1 MQNFLGTLSQ
11 FYDNATG
18 LFGMPD
24 ISFSFVDIVE
34 ILIISFLF
42 YHILLWIKN
51 TRAWN
56 LFKGIIV
63 ILLFVLV
70 AAIFQMNT
78 ILWLAENTL
87 SVGLTALVIIF
98 QPELRKALENLGGK
112 NVLGKLFDFGKV
124 EENKFSDHT
133 IDELIKACYAMGKV
147 KTGALIVIED
157 EILLN
162 EYVRTGIDIDA
173 MLKGA
178 ADARELYKNAD
189 FEENEAL
196 QYALVRNVLY
206 RSGKKLEMLVNYEPR
221 LSYFAEWWKQLY
233 GESEGKDHKG
243 IWNTSASFSTD
254 LHSLGQ
260 MIQDGER
267 TIFETVL
274 NIENPVEEVKIS
286 ATEDNLD
293 GLNFLAGKSM
303 DYVNKMAMEGT
314 LLAHVEGG
322 VPNIRV
328 TVSNVSAY
336 TFGYMVYFFEYACGV
351 SGYTLGVNP
360 FNQPGVEAYKKNMF
374 ALLGKP
380 GYEEKQAE
388 LLAKLGK

>member
-51 TRAWN
+51 TCAWN

-87 SVGLTALVIIF
+87 SVGLTTLVIIF

-173 MLKGA
+173 IISSQLLINIFEKNTPLHDGA
-178 ADARELYKNAD
+178 VIVRGDRVVSATCYLPLSDSMTLSKDLGTRHRAAVGISEVSDSLTIVVSEETGKVSIAMRGQIYRNVNAD
-189 FEENEAL
+189 FLRGKLKYL
-196 QYALVRNVLY
+196 QNRNQQVTKL
-206 RSGKKLEMLVNYEPR
+206 RLLKRRFMNGKKDSKNL
-221 LSYFAEWWKQLY
+221 
-233 GESEGKDHKG
+233 GE
-243 IWNTSASFSTD
+243 
-254 LHSLGQ
+254 
-260 MIQDGER
+260 
-267 TIFETVL
+267 
-274 NIENPVEEVKIS
+274 
-286 ATEDNLD
+286 
-293 GLNFLAGKSM
+293 
-303 DYVNKMAMEGT
+303 
-314 LLAHVEGG
+314 
-322 VPNIRV
+322 
-328 TVSNVSAY
+328 
-336 TFGYMVYFFEYACGV
+336 
-351 SGYTLGVNP
+351 
-360 FNQPGVEAYKKNMF
+360 
-374 ALLGKP
+374 
-380 GYEEKQAE
+380 
-388 LLAKLGK
+388 